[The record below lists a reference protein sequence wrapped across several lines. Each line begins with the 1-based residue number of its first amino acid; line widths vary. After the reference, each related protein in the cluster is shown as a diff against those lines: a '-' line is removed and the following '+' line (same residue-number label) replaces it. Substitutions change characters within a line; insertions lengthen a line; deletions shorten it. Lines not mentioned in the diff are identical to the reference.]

1 MRNFYEILGVDRTA
15 TTKQISTAYRNLAKA
30 KHPDVGGNQQ
40 EFAEIARA
48 ADVLCDPA
56 MREKYDSTGETER
69 DLNGVDALALE
80 LLLGIFAQAIEK
92 SLSPMASNMN
102 LKLFVAT
109 QLETQKRAIHET
121 KVQLQLRHEKLKSV
135 AGSMKIKD
143 NGLDLLAPRILGMAS
158 SITERLSKSDNDIA
172 THERAQTI
180 LDCYDWTDDN
190 PMQGFGVPQPL
201 YIGGVRFR

>member
-1 MRNFYEILGVDRTA
+1 MKSLYEILGVERTA
-15 TTKQISTAYRNLAKA
+15 TTKQISTAYRNLAKT

-56 MREKYDSTGETER
+56 MREKYDTTGETER

-80 LLLGIFAQAIEK
+80 LLIGLFAQAIEK

-109 QLETQKRAIHET
+109 QLGTQKRAIHET

-158 SITERLSKSDNDIA
+158 SITERLSKADNDIA

-190 PMQGFGVPQPL
+190 PMQGFGAPQPL
-201 YIGGVRFR
+201 YIGGTRF